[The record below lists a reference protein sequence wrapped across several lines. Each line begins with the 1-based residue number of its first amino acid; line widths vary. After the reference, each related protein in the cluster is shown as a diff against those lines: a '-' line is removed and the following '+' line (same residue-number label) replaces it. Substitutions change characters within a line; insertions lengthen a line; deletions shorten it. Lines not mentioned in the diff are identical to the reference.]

1 MYSNV
6 SLSDKVAETK
16 IYLHG
21 AGNQMKIDND
31 FCNIYLQEMYLYK
44 TGATAAANNGKC
56 RKVR

>member
-1 MYSNV
+1 MHSNV

-31 FCNIYLQEMYLYK
+31 FGNINLQEMYLYK
-44 TGATAAANNGKC
+44 TGATAAANSSK
-56 RKVR
+56 